1 MRMFNKSHEEN
12 CRQLELEMKKAVESE
27 KLQMGATHKE
37 SKQLLHTPIHS
48 GNVK

>member
-12 CRQLELEMKKAVESE
+12 CRQLELEMKKALESE
-27 KLQMGATHKE
+27 KLQKDATHNE
-37 SKQLLHTPIHS
+37 SKQILRTPIHS